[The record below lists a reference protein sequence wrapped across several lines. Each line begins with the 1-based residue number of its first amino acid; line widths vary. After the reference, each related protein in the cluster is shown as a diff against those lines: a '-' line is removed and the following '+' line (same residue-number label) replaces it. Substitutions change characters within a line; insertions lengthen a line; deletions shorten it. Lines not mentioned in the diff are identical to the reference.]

1 MAGAGN
7 TVVTAA
13 RALVGDNNA
22 ARPVIAQDDF
32 RRAVN
37 RQVAFVAKKLGLGP
51 AWDDDAITLSLTEFD
66 YTLPTSVDYN
76 QVIALQYSS
85 DRRQLDKRSPEE
97 IRELRSGTGSA
108 SGRSYLYAMDRDSS
122 GRAVVMLPYL
132 PSHVE
137 TLDAYVSTMP
147 SQWESGPGT
156 PPSIPFSE
164 TALRALEMLVA
175 AAVVKPLGSDKMTA
189 LDLSPKSADDWIS
202 EAMELIRE
210 ERLTVIRMKRA
221 RGPRNYAWFR
231 AWGGCS

>member
-13 RALVGDNNA
+13 RSLVGDTNE
-22 ARPVIAQDDF
+22 ARPVIPQDVF

-37 RQVAFVAKKLGLGP
+37 RQVALVAKKLGLGP
-51 AWDDDAITLSLTEFD
+51 AWDDAAITLSTTEFD
-66 YTLPTSVDYN
+66 YTLPTTVEYN
-76 QVIALQYSS
+76 QVIALQYTS

-97 IRELRSGTGSA
+97 IRELKSGTGISA
-108 SGRSYLYAMDRDSS
+108 GRSYLYAMDFDPS
-122 GRAVVMLPYL
+122 GRAVVMLPTL
-132 PSHVE
+132 PGRVE

-147 SQWESGPGT
+147 AQWAAGPGT

-164 TALRALEMLVA
+164 TALRALELLVA
-175 AAVVKPLGSDKMTA
+175 AAVVKPLGADKMTA
-189 LDLSPKSADDWIS
+189 LDLSPKSSTDWLD
-202 EAMELIRE
+202 EAMELLRE

-231 AWGGCS
+231 AWGGAA

>member
-51 AWDDDAITLSLTEFD
+51 AWDEDAITLTTADYD
-66 YTLPTSVDYN
+66 YTLPTSVEYN
-76 QVIALQYSS
+76 QVIALAYAS
-85 DRRQLDKRSPEE
+85 DRRPLDKRSPEE
-97 IRELRSGTGSA
+97 IRELRSGTVSA
-108 SGRSYLYAMDRDSS
+108 HGRSYLYAMDFDSS

-132 PSHVE
+132 PNHAE

-147 SQWESGPGT
+147 AQWAAGPGT

-164 TALRALEMLVA
+164 TALRALELLVA

-189 LDLSPKSADDWIS
+189 LDLSAKAADDWIS
-202 EAMELIRE
+202 EAMELLRE

-231 AWGGCS
+231 AWGGAA